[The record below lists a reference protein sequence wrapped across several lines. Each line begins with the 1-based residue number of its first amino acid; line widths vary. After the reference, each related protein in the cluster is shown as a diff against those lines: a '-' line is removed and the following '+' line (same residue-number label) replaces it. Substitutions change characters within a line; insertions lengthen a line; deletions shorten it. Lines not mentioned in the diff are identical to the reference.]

1 MSVEVVERN
10 ANVIL
15 GRKLRELRA
24 IKGLSIRDVSVKM
37 GRLESNL
44 SRIECGQTKIDLDV
58 LEKLLNG
65 VYGVTLAEF
74 FIAFEMS

>member
-15 GRKLRELRA
+15 GRKLRELRV
-24 IKGLSIRDVSVKM
+24 IKGLSIKEVSVQI

-58 LEKLLNG
+58 LEKLLNE

>member
-15 GRKLRELRA
+15 GRKLRELRV
-24 IKGLSIRDVSVKM
+24 IKGLSVRDVSVKM
-37 GRLESNL
+37 GRIRLTH
-44 SRIECGQTKIDLDV
+44 IELGHTKINLDV

-74 FIAFEMS
+74 FIAFEMA